1 MSDGRMVIK
10 MQGFYPIIA
19 FGVILFYMAVVLV
32 IFMYALM
39 IRLLPMQAKIPVVSG
54 SLKRFKAWFR

>member
-1 MSDGRMVIK
+1 